1 MAVARALPDLTRTED
16 FLAWVWEQDYKFE
29 MIEGRLVMMA
39 GGTRRHATIAGN
51 AFIALRLAL
60 SGKGCMPYNSDFLV
74 QVGRANRYYP
84 DVSVA
89 CGETRD
95 FTDRPVLIIEVLSPT
110 TQREDLG
117 PKLRNYLRVPGLR
130 YVLYLWQDE
139 VQARLWRSGEGGA
152 AEPEEITDLEATIE
166 LPALELRLS
175 MAELYRDVDLP
186 AA

>member
-16 FLAWVWEQDYKFE
+16 FLTWVWEQDYKFE

-51 AFIALRLAL
+51 AFTALRLAL
-60 SGKGCMPYNSDFLV
+60 SGRACMPFNSDFLV
-74 QVGRANRYYP
+74 QVGRANRCHP

-95 FTDRPVLIIEVLSPT
+95 FTDKPVLIIEVLSPT
-110 TQREDLG
+110 TRREDLG
-117 PKLRNYLRVPGLR
+117 PKLRNYRRVPGLR

-139 VQARLWRSGEGGA
+139 VRARLWRPAEA
-152 AEPEEITDLEATIE
+152 PDAEPVDVTDRDATID
-166 LPALELRLS
+166 LPALELRLL